1 MRNITHDEVCDNSLN
16 AARAVNKMVRSAGNE
31 KRVENSCG
39 ETKKARHLYG
49 SVTYLLLTYSMVQS
63 PS

>member
-1 MRNITHDEVCDNSLN
+1 MRNITHDEICDNLLN

-39 ETKKARHLYG
+39 ETMKARRLWG
-49 SVTYLLLTYSMVQS
+49 
-63 PS
+63 

>member
-39 ETKKARHLYG
+39 ETMKARHLYG
-49 SVTYLLLTYSMVQS
+49 SVPRTMSK
-63 PS
+63 

>member
-1 MRNITHDEVCDNSLN
+1 MKNITHGEVCGNSLN

-39 ETKKARHLYG
+39 ETMKARH
-49 SVTYLLLTYSMVQS
+49 
-63 PS
+63 